1 MTADVT
7 SSPASGPLTGVRV
20 IEISTGRVGRI
31 AGMLLADLG
40 ADVITIVA
48 PGRPPRPLDPADI
61 CWDRGKRQLEAAD
74 EDAVGLAADADV
86 LLVNATPADLAAR

>member
-7 SSPASGPLTGVRV
+7 SSPAGGPLAGVRV

-40 ADVITIVA
+40 ADVVTVVA
-48 PGRPPRPLDPADI
+48 PGRPPRPPQPADV
-61 CWDRGKRQLEAAD
+61 CWDRGKRQFEAAD
-74 EDAVGLAADADV
+74 EPTPTCCSLTQPRPASP
-86 LLVNATPADLAAR
+86 PAD